1 MSKRALAA
9 ALFLLSI
16 TCGPVRADSIQD
28 LQQLVRQ
35 GQFDQLIER
44 VTPLLASR
52 PNDIQLRFLKGIAL
66 SELHRSAEAIAIF
79 QKLTEEH
86 PELPEPFNNLG
97 VLYAQQRQYDKAR
110 ATFEMVIRNHPGYAR
125 AYENLG
131 DVYLRLAGETY
142 DKTRTLDAASPAVQR
157 KLTMIRDA
165 TGFAPAEAPAG
176 SGTPASRSAL
186 PQKAPPAR

>member
-9 ALFLLSI
+9 ALFLLSV
-16 TCGPVRADSIQD
+16 TCGPVRADSVQD

-35 GQFDQLIER
+35 GQFDQLVER
-44 VTPLLASR
+44 VTPMLANR
-52 PNDIQLRFLKGIAL
+52 PNDVQLRFLKGIAL
-66 SELHRSAEAIAIF
+66 SELHRSAEAITIF

-110 ATFEMVIRNHPGYAR
+110 TTFETAVRNHPGYAR

-131 DVYLRLAGETY
+131 DVYLRLAGEAY
-142 DKTRTLDAASPAVQR
+142 DKTRTLDTANPAIQR
-157 KLTMIRDA
+157 KLAMIRDA
-165 TGFAPAEAPAG
+165 TGFAPAEASAG
-176 SGTPASRSAL
+176 SGTPTSKT
-186 PQKAPPAR
+186 PQKTLPAAR